1 MNKNIL
7 TIKNKIILLAAVG
20 IFGLLLVSGINYTID
35 TAKVRDYKVMD
46 ISRQI
51 VQVILNEVLIINTSS
66 TADPKVNEFQKEHSH
81 AGELIAEIKA
91 LSKGEK
97 IDAILKRM
105 ETAEKK
111 LAAVDKAFI
120 ETNKIIANHKKHI
133 LQEVSV
139 VAGAVRKI
147 LGLINEKETELAM
160 EGDLLLPATMVLRD
174 EVKNV
179 LNTINE
185 RTIAIQSL
193 FLVNDGK
200 EFKEDIRKSREKTT
214 KFSKNVETVISA
226 KVNADY
232 RKIWTQI
239 VKSFKKMKMMED
251 AVFVEWQKN
260 QTLNDELL
268 AISSEAQQAA
278 QGILT
283 LVQGNIAKNTKTANF
298 TVLVTVLAA
307 LVLLVGL
314 SIVIVRTTIGPIK
327 NVVSRLKEIAEGDGD
342 LTKRLDAVNRD
353 ELGALATAFNTFV
366 EKIQKTIT
374 DVTGTAARLH
384 QSSGTLTTIADQ
396 LAKGVEQ
403 TSSKA
408 ETVAVASEEV
418 SANMGSVAAA
428 MEEASTNV
436 SLVATATDEM
446 TTSINEIAKNTE
458 SANSITNEAVT
469 QTAAC
474 SEQVLTLGDAADEIG
489 NVLETITE
497 ISEQVNLL
505 ALNATIEAARAGEAG
520 KGFAVVAN
528 EIKELAKQ
536 TSDATMEIK
545 TKVEGIQQSTQGTVK
560 GIESI
565 SSTINRVHE
574 IVAVISTSVEE
585 QLATTNEISENISQA
600 STGIV
605 EVNENVAQSAT
616 VVSSIASDIGEVNVA
631 AHKMADNSD
640 EVNKNGRDM
649 RKLAE
654 ELNDLVTTFKV

>member
-1 MNKNIL
+1 MKKTIL
-7 TIKNKIILLAAVG
+7 TIKSKIILLAAVG
-20 IFGLLLVSGINYTID
+20 IFGLLLISGINYTID
-35 TAKVRDYKVMD
+35 TAKVRDYRVMD
-46 ISRQI
+46 LSREI

-66 TADPKVNEFQKEHSH
+66 TADPKVKEFQKEHNH
-81 AGELIAEIKA
+81 ARELITEIRA
-91 LSKGEK
+91 LSEGEK
-97 IDAILKRM
+97 IGSILQVM
-105 ETAEKK
+105 EAAEKK
-111 LAAVDKAFI
+111 LAAVESAFI
-120 ETNKIIANHKKHI
+120 ENNKIIAGHKKHI
-133 LQEVSV
+133 LQEVST

-160 EGDLLLPATMVLRD
+160 EGDLLSPATMVLRD

-193 FLVNDGK
+193 FLNNDGRK
-200 EFKEDIRKSREKTT
+200 FQKDISKSREKTT

-226 KVNADY
+226 KINTDY
-232 RKIWTQI
+232 QETWAKILD
-239 VKSFKKMKMMED
+239 SFKKIKTMED
-251 AVFVEWQKN
+251 AVFSEWQKN
-260 QTLNDELL
+260 QTLHKQLL

-283 LVQGNIAKNTKTANF
+283 LVKQNIAKNTKTANF
-298 TVLVTVLAA
+298 TVLATVLAT
-307 LVLLVGL
+307 LILLVGL
-314 SIVIVRTTIGPIK
+314 SIVIVKTTIGPIK

-342 LTKRLDAVNRD
+342 LTKRLDIASQD
-353 ELGALATAFNTFV
+353 ELGDLADAFNTFV

-374 DVTGTAARLH
+374 DVTGTAAKLH
-384 QSSGTLTTIADQ
+384 ESSGTLTTIADQ
-396 LAKGVEQ
+396 LAQGVEQ

-469 QTAAC
+469 QTASC

-545 TKVEGIQQSTQGTVK
+545 TKVEGIQQSTQGTVR

-565 SSTINRVHE
+565 STTINRVHE

-585 QLATTNEISENISQA
+585 QLATTSEISENISQA

-616 VVSSIASDIGEVNVA
+616 VVSSIASDIGEVNIA

-649 RKLAE
+649 RNLAE
-654 ELNDLVTTFKV
+654 ELNKLVTTFKV

>member
-1 MNKNIL
+1 MKKNIL

-20 IFGLLLVSGINYTID
+20 ILGLLLVSAINYIID
-35 TAKVRDYKVMD
+35 TAKVRDYRVMD
-46 ISRQI
+46 ISREI

-66 TADPKVNEFQKEHSH
+66 AVDPKADEFQKEHDY

-91 LSKGEK
+91 LSEGER
-97 IDAILKRM
+97 INSILQTM

-111 LAAVDKAFI
+111 LKEVDSAFI
-120 ETNKIIANHKKHI
+120 ENNKIITSHKNHI
-133 LQEVSV
+133 LQEVST
-139 VAGAVRKI
+139 VAGAVLEI
-147 LGLINEKETELAM
+147 LGSINEKETELAM
-160 EGDLLLPATMVLRD
+160 EGDLLPPATMVFRD
-174 EVKNV
+174 EIKNV

-185 RTIAIQSL
+185 RTIAIQGL
-193 FLVNDGK
+193 FLANDGERFQK
-200 EFKEDIRKSREKTT
+200 DIKKSREKT
-214 KFSKNVETVISA
+214 KRFSTNVETVISS
-226 KVNADY
+226 KFNAEY
-232 RKIWTQI
+232 RNIWKQI
-239 VKSFKKMKMMED
+239 QESFKKIKAMED
-251 AVFVEWQKN
+251 AVFAEWQKN
-260 QTLNDELL
+260 QSLRKNLLIISND
-268 AISSEAQQAA
+268 AQKAA
-278 QGILT
+278 QDIVIL
-283 LVQGNIAKNTKTANF
+283 VKENIARNTKTANF
-298 TVLVTVLAA
+298 TVLTTVVTA
-307 LVLLVGL
+307 LILLISL
-314 SIVIVRTTIGPIK
+314 SIVIVRTITGPIK

-342 LTKRLDAVNRD
+342 LTKRLDAASRD
-353 ELGALATAFNTFV
+353 ELGSLATAFNTFV
-366 EKIQKTIT
+366 EKIQNTII
-374 DVTGTAARLH
+374 DVTGTAAKLH
-384 QSSGTLTTIADQ
+384 KSSGTLTTIADQ
-396 LAKGVEQ
+396 LARGVEQ
-403 TSSKA
+403 TSGKA

-458 SANSITNEAVT
+458 NANSITKEAVT
-469 QTAAC
+469 QTADC

-545 TKVEGIQQSTQGTVK
+545 TKVEGIQQSTQGTVR

-574 IVAVISTSVEE
+574 IVAVISTSVDE
-585 QLATTNEISENISQA
+585 QLATTSEISENISQA

-605 EVNENVAQSAT
+605 EVNENVAQSAA
-616 VVSSIASDIGEVNVA
+616 VVSSIASDIGEVNIA
-631 AHKMADNSD
+631 AHQMADNSD
-640 EVNKNGRDM
+640 DVNKNGRNM
-649 RKLAE
+649 RDLAE
-654 ELNDLVTTFKV
+654 ELNNLVTTFKV